1 MLPASLAGSLKQ
13 LIMIHYLVEINPWEK
28 ITSQNPG
35 SLNLSINDF
44 VIIETEFGEDA
55 GRLVEIKEVKE
66 ATAES
71 AKNLIKRLANG
82 HDREIINNNET
93 NKETALK
100 DCREV
105 AKKNGLD
112 MKIVDCHF
120 SLDGQRL
127 AFAFIADGRIDFREL
142 VKELGRRFG
151 RVIRLHQMGVRDEAK
166 LIGNVGCCG
175 ENQCCRSHLK
185 KLGNVTSEFAED
197 QQVVH
202 RGSERLSGICGRLKC
217 CLAFEEEHYQELI
230 KKLPPVGTR
239 VKTVHGR
246 GVVVGWHVL
255 KCSVDVQIDK
265 TKQEERAVIVE
276 VPIKN

>member
-1 MLPASLAGSLKQ
+1 
-13 LIMIHYLVEINPWEK
+13 MIQYLVEINPWEK
-28 ITSQNPG
+28 FYAQNPDN
-35 SLNLSINDF
+35 LNLVVGDF
-44 VIIETEFGEDA
+44 IVLETEFGEDSGKILEVA
-55 GRLVEIKEVKE
+55 EIKELNDE
-66 ATAES
+66 A
-71 AKNLIKRLANG
+71 AKNLIKRTLTAA
-82 HDREIINNNET
+82 DRDIIKDNEADKESVLV
-93 NKETALK
+93 NCKETAIK
-100 DCREV
+100 Y
-105 AKKNGLD
+105 GLD

-142 VKELGRRFG
+142 VKDLGRRFG

-166 LIGNVGCCG
+166 LVGNIGCCG
-175 ENQCCRSHLK
+175 ETQCCRSHLK

-197 QQVVH
+197 QQIVH

-217 CLAFEEEHYQELI
+217 CLAFEENNYQELI
-230 KKLPPVGTR
+230 KKLPAVGTR

-265 TKQEERAVIVE
+265 EKQEERAVIVE
-276 VPIKN
+276 VPIKNKE